1 MLRRDPRRV
10 HSEMTKAR
18 VQTVAARTAP
28 ILEELEDWCARAVP
42 DVDAPLD
49 ADDVARLVRD
59 CFASVGVDAEVAR
72 SFSVNTVHYYRRKD
86 ILDEPDGRT
95 SAARY
100 SLRHVWQAAGARLAG
115 FLGLLTLAEARRQMR
130 AADDAGLVEFV
141 AERIADARGR
151 QATRETKAL
160 TAPRPL
166 RATSATV
173 THRSAMPTA
182 PTQFPAAVFPLG
194 SDAMCFIPF
203 THPALSSETAARAL
217 VAGLATAL
225 GLDS

>member
-1 MLRRDPRRV
+1 
-10 HSEMTKAR
+10 MTKAR
-18 VQTVAARTAP
+18 AQTATTRTAA
-28 ILEELEDWCARAVP
+28 ILEELEDWRAHAVP
-42 DVDAPLD
+42 DAGAPLD

-59 CFASVGVDAEVAR
+59 CFASLGMDAEVAR

-100 SLRHVWQAAGARLAG
+100 SLRHVWQAGGARLAG

-141 AERIADARGR
+141 AERVADARGR
-151 QATRETKAL
+151 QATREAHVSS
-160 TAPRPL
+160 APRPL
-166 RATSATV
+166 RATPASAHISPLTARALPPTQYPATV
-173 THRSAMPTA
+173 FS
-182 PTQFPAAVFPLG
+182 LG
-194 SDAMCFIPF
+194 DNATCFIPS
-203 THPALSSETAARAL
+203 THPALSSRAAARTL
-217 VAGLATAL
+217 VETLATAL